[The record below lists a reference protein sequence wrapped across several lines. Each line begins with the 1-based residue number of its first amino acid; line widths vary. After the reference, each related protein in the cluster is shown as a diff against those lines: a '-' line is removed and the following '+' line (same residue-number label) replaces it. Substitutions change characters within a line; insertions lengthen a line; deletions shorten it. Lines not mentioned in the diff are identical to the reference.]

1 MMSSTEHQNLVKKAI
16 TNNELDK
23 LFLGQE
29 GYKWGNLKH
38 IPANVPT
45 DVSAILCS
53 MYALYNEGATDIPEL
68 LEDTIYKLTKG
79 NAVEIWTAY
88 SIVWSQYY
96 HELKKSVPFNIVS
109 DSLLAHIR
117 KVVSQNA
124 QLLSECHEY
133 TGAGLKNGL
142 LDDIVIS
149 NKSFFKMHGESIL

>member
-1 MMSSTEHQNLVKKAI
+1 MSNNEHQDLVKKAI

-23 LFLGQE
+23 LFLGQD
-29 GYKWGNLKH
+29 GYEWGNLKH

-45 DVSAILCS
+45 DISAILHS
-53 MYALYNEGATDIPEL
+53 MYAIYNDGVTDIPEL

-124 QLLSECHEY
+124 QLLSECYEY
-133 TGAGLKNGL
+133 TGAGKKNGL
-142 LDDIVIS
+142 LDHIVIS
-149 NKSFFKMHGESIL
+149 NKSFLKMFGKSIL